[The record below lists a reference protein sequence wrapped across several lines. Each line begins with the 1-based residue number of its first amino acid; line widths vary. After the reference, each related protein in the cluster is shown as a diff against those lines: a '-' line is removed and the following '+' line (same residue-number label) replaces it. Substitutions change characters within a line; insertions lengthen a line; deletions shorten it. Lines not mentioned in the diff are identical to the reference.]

1 MKNNKIS
8 SYGLKTE
15 IVNTPEFLQ
24 EYMKFWGTSL
34 LWRPGEGEV
43 ALSRILRACGLTLH
57 FCPWG
62 LEKGSL
68 IT

>member
-1 MKNNKIS
+1 MKNNKTS

-15 IVNTPEFLQ
+15 IVNTLEFFQ
-24 EYMKFWGTSL
+24 EYMKFWDTSL
-34 LWRPGEGEV
+34 LWRPGEGGV
-43 ALSRILRACGLTLH
+43 ILSRILGACGLTLH
-57 FCPWG
+57 FYPWR